1 MSSPTVRA
9 HHDELGSI
17 RGTFSAQSD
26 TLTQMNQNLKA
37 CMETLQ
43 GGDWIGKGAQAFY
56 REMSGDVLPSL
67 HRMQRAMSEAA
78 RITQQMSQAMKEA
91 EDEASGCFK
100 IA

>member
-9 HHDELGSI
+9 HHDELGAI

-26 TLTQMNQNLKA
+26 AISQMNQNLKS

-56 REMSGDVLPSL
+56 REMNGDVMPSL
-67 HRMQRAMSEAA
+67 GRLQRALSEAA
-78 RITQQMSQAMKEA
+78 RITQQISQAMKEA
-91 EDEASGCFK
+91 EEEASGCFR
-100 IA
+100 IG